1 MSKTPALITREQLE
15 AMRAKL
21 VALPP
26 KQKTTFSSREAI
38 AELAAEI
45 RHARVKLG
53 YSLTDIAA
61 LLQELGHPIQA
72 STLRSYVREWE
83 TAAGKKK
90 TTASSR
96 KGKARMPLLDLSSEM
111 QARRAQGEASS
122 VAKADASHTPPPRPP
137 MGRRTW
143 SMARALNSH
152 PACQEG
158 RPLQW
163 KVHGMAR
170 AGDGAPRSSTRRTTA
185 MISLR
190 VTEDER
196 DAVQRKADDGA
207 ARACRSSSVIA
218 SSMMEM
224 AACRWPMSG

>member
-61 LLQELGHPIQA
+61 LLQELGHPIEA

-96 KGKARMPLLDLSSEM
+96 KGKARMPLLDLSSEV
-111 QARRAQGEASS
+111 QARRAQGEATP
-122 VAKADASHTPPPRPP
+122 VAKADCVAHPPAPPPEGQTHVEHDTRIEQSPGLP
-137 MGRRTW
+137 GGTPAAMEG
-143 SMARALNSH
+143 AR
-152 PACQEG
+152 
-158 RPLQW
+158 
-163 KVHGMAR
+163 
-170 AGDGAPRSSTRRTTA
+170 DG
-185 MISLR
+185 
-190 VTEDER
+190 
-196 DAVQRKADDGA
+196 
-207 ARACRSSSVIA
+207 
-218 SSMMEM
+218 
-224 AACRWPMSG
+224 